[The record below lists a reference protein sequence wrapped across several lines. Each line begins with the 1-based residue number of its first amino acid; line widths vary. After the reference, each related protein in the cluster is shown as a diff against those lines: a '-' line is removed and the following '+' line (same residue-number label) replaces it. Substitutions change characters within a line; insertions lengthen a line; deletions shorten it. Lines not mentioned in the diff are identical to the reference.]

1 MGPQRAP
8 PWDSKKRMLWASSMV
23 TSGLLQHSHSLMAPP
38 EVWDAQSLP
47 ASLPHLPNQPITH
60 STHHGDEWGPQRAP
74 PWDSKKRM
82 LWASSMATSGL
93 LRHSHSLMAPPEVWD
108 AQSLPASLPH
118 LPNQPITHST
128 HHGDEWGLKG
138 PRLGTLKSGCCGPA
152 AWRRAVFYGTL
163 TVSWHHLRCGMPN
176 PCQPAFPTYPISP

>member
-1 MGPQRAP
+1 M
-8 PWDSKKRMLWASSMV
+8 
-23 TSGLLQHSHSLMAPP
+23 
-38 EVWDAQSLP
+38 
-47 ASLPHLPNQPITH
+47 
-60 STHHGDEWGPQRAP
+60 GPQRAP

-163 TVSWHHLRCGMPN
+163 TVSWHHLRCGMPQSLPASLPHLSN
-176 PCQPAFPTYPISP
+176 QPITHSTHHGDEWGPQRAPPWDSKKRMLWASSMATSGPSTALSQSHGTT